1 MNTSLPWRPTVF
13 WLDNEKDLLP
23 DYKRDCKNSFLRAKR
38 DLQFEDEE
46 IEPTFESFTSGAD
59 LLARLEDVKSRGL
72 ADLIAIDYSLDPEDK
87 ENGVKAVEKIK
98 SLNYPTEVI
107 VYGGIPEGNYKGLEE
122 DLPGWYGEV
131 KVCKDR
137 DQVIRALDAAFRKIL
152 VKWLD
157 KEYIRGLIISRTTD
171 VETNLDEFLIE
182 FYQIN
187 KPLQDDF
194 ATNVLQA
201 DLLGFGKKIA
211 LVQKILKNNPD
222 WVAKLGNI
230 WTSDFNREISE
241 LSNLRNEAA
250 HGKAGM
256 DNGKFTLEN
265 RGKTESYGREKLA
278 EHFHNAYDVNS
289 ILKQLNKV
297 LVEEITK
304 SSLQTGQAEE

>member
-13 WLDNEKDLLP
+13 WLDNEEGLLP
-23 DYKRDCKNSFLRAKR
+23 DYESECKNSFRIAER
-38 DLQFEDEE
+38 DLQFEE
-46 IEPTFESFTSGAD
+46 IKPTFESFTSGAG

-72 ADLIAIDYSLDPEDK
+72 ADLIAIDYSLDPEDM
-87 ENGVKAVEKIK
+87 ENGAKAVEKIK

-131 KVCKDR
+131 KVCQDR
-137 DQVIRALDAAFRKIL
+137 DHVKMALDAAFRKIL

-187 KPLQDDF
+187 KSLHDDF

-201 DLLGFGKKIA
+201 DLLGFGKKIS
-211 LVQKILKNNPD
+211 LVKTILKNNPD
-222 WVAKLGNI
+222 LVAKLGNS
-230 WTSDFNREISE
+230 WTSDFNGEIDRLLE
-241 LSNLRNEAA
+241 LRNHAA

-265 RGKTESYGREKLA
+265 RGKTKSYGREDLA

-289 ILKQLNKV
+289 KLKQLNQV
-297 LVEEITK
+297 LEETIK
-304 SSLQTGQAEE
+304 SPLQTGQAEE